1 MPELPEVETVRRS
14 LLPHLVGQT
23 IEDVEIGLQRIIKYP
38 HPDQFVASI
47 RGRQFLAIERRGKY
61 LLFRLTGDYTL
72 VIHLRMTGQLRLA
85 PSTQPLPKYTH
96 VLFQL
101 RGGDQL
107 RFSDMR
113 QFGAMYL
120 APDHDIAR
128 VANMEKLGWEPL
140 EHFPVEEF
148 AGLLSSRRTKIKN
161 LLLNQCV
168 IAGVGNIY
176 ADESLF
182 LAGIHPETPA
192 HELSFEQV
200 QRLHDC
206 LIRVLQAGVAM
217 RGTTFSDYVDG
228 LGESGSF
235 QHQLTVYGREG
246 QPCPKCGQ
254 PIQRTKLAGRSA
266 HFCAQCQ
273 RCPRP

>member
-14 LLPHLVGQT
+14 LLPRLVGQT
-23 IEDVEIGLQRIIKYP
+23 IEDVIIGLPRIIK
-38 HPDQFVASI
+38 HPQPNQFI
-47 RGRQFLAIERRGKY
+47 ERLGGRRFLDIGRRGKY
-61 LLFRLTGDYTL
+61 LLFRLSGEYTL

-85 PSTQPLPKYTH
+85 SAAQPLPKYTH
-96 VLFQL
+96 VVFQL
-101 RGGDQL
+101 RGDDQL

-120 APDHDIAR
+120 APNEDIAL

-140 EHFPVEEF
+140 EHFPVQEF
-148 AGLLSSRRTKIKN
+148 ARLLASRRTKIKN
-161 LLLNQCV
+161 LLLNQRV

-182 LAGIHPETPA
+182 LAGIHPETPSNT
-192 HELSFEQV
+192 LSGEQV
-200 QRLHDC
+200 ERLHDS
-206 LIRVLQAGVAM
+206 LIAVLEAGVFM

-235 QHQLTVYGREG
+235 QHQLTVYQRSGK
-246 QPCPKCGQ
+246 PCPHCGQ
-254 PIQRTKLAGRSA
+254 PIQRIKLAGRSA
-266 HFCAQCQ
+266 HFCPHCQ
-273 RCPRP
+273 PLPPE